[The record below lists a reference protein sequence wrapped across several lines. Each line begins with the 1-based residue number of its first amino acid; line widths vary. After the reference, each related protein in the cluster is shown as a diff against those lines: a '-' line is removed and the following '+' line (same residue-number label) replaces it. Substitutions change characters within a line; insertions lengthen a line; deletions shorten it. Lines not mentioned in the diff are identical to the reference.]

1 MILPKLASR
10 LADLK
15 RRTHDDPLHYI
26 AWTKPQR
33 AFIEDKSRQKLL
45 VGGNQI
51 GKSWAAAGLLL
62 YHALGIHPTI
72 RGVTKE
78 SWLVCH
84 SHEQSRTL
92 QAKLYELT
100 PKYTLHPD
108 CEFVKGKGFRGLAPV
123 VRFKEEYGGAI
134 IRIKTA
140 QQGIGLES
148 ATCGLI
154 VCDEPITQEVYNACL
169 SRTLR
174 GGTNGTQGI
183 VAITMTPVG
192 GVDVSYIK
200 DMVESGKI
208 STHRG
213 HLTLEHTTPM
223 KETGEYLAPI
233 LSQEQI
239 DDICSQYLP
248 IDRHARIY
256 GSFDVQSTAGVI
268 FDNFDPDCITA
279 QPVPAGGRYTFAIGI
294 DHGSNINTQI
304 VILACIDKRD
314 KYPRVYILDEYAS
327 GQAPPEH
334 HARAI
339 LDMVENNGLKPEQIE
354 YWTGD
359 GEHHARRSRD
369 GFKMNNIMIMR
380 AMEDIL
386 QYPPRGLP
394 YTIRRPWKGRH
405 SVYFSCSLIHSCM
418 SRKHFFINPKCK
430 GTIDAIKFWTM
441 QRTKSAKA
449 TDKHGHYIDALRYCL
464 TKPLDTKQRITT
476 KLRIV

>member
-1 MILPKLASR
+1 MSLCSIA
-10 LADLK
+10 LK
-15 RRTHDDPLHYI
+15 IQRIKKRTEEDPLHYM
-26 AWTKPQR
+26 AWTKPQL
-33 AFIEDKSRQKLL
+33 AFIRDTAKQKLL
-45 VGGNQI
+45 VGGNQV

-62 YHALGIHPTI
+62 YHALGIHPTVKGI
-72 RGVTKE
+72 VKE
-78 SWLVCH
+78 SWLICH

-123 VRFKEEYGGAI
+123 GRFKEEYGGAI

-154 VCDEPITQEVYNACL
+154 VCDEPITQEVYNAAL

-174 GGTNGTQGI
+174 GGHNGKQGI

-200 DMVESGKI
+200 EMVEKNKI
-208 STHRG
+208 STHRA
-213 HLTLEHTTPM
+213 HLTQEHTTPINSD
-223 KETGEYLAPI
+223 GEFLAPL
-233 LSQEQI
+233 LSVQQI
-239 DDICSQYLP
+239 KNITSQYLP
-248 IDRHARIY
+248 IARHARIY
-256 GSFDVQSTAGVI
+256 GSFEVQSTAGVI
-268 FDNFDPDCITA
+268 FDNFDPDCISSN
-279 QPVPAGGRYTFAIGI
+279 PVPAGGKYTFAIGI

-304 VILACIDKRD
+304 AILACIDNRD
-314 KYPRVYILDEYAS
+314 KYPTVYILDEYAS

-339 LDMVENNGLKPEQIE
+339 LEMIKRNGLKPELIE
-354 YWTGD
+354 HWTGD
-359 GEHHARRSRD
+359 GEHHAKRSRT
-369 GFKMNNIMIMR
+369 GFKMNNLLIMR

-394 YTIRRPWKGRH
+394 FTIRTPWKGRH
-405 SVYFSCSLIHSCM
+405 SVYYSCSLVHSCM
-418 SRKHFFINPKCK
+418 SRKHFFINSKCT
-430 GTIDAIKFWTM
+430 GLIDAIKFWTLK
-441 QRTKSAKA
+441 TGSAKA
-449 TDKHGHYIDALRYCL
+449 TDKHGHYIDAMRYCL
-464 TKPLDTKQRITT
+464 TIPLDKRPTVPSQ
-476 KLRIV
+476 LRII